1 MLPKITNT
9 GWPKK
14 KRPILLFIPKLCCTI
29 FFPYFSGGVNNRPGR
44 LFWHQ
49 YGSKWTLYYAAADKI
64 IETYFAAKSVLKN
77 SKNLPKNSDT
87 AAMQEYFGRNNVPD
101 GRAIQRLVA
110 KFRKTGSVADAHKG
124 LDRLSFSIIPENIH
138 NLRKRHEDFPENQY
152 TFFHK
157 KLAFQED
164 QFWGFSMM
172 TLSSFLTKF
181 WSCRG
186 KLIKIKQNKKH
197 FVKISVNRLKMTLTC
212 WIWTMLTTVA
222 FVGHL
227 LHFLSQT
234 LNCPSIRYIVPAK
247 IYPAL
252 PLCQKNWFCGKVR
265 LDDFY
270 RLLRSKSSSWIYPGV
285 KRISQACCLHHLKN
299 MEKNL

>member
-1 MLPKITNT
+1 MDQ
-9 GWPKK
+9 
-14 KRPILLFIPKLCCTI
+14 
-29 FFPYFSGGVNNRPGR
+29 SGRYTTQQR
-44 LFWHQ
+44 I
-49 YGSKWTLYYAAADKI
+49 KI

-87 AAMQEYFGRNNVPD
+87 VAMQEYFGRNNVPD

-138 NLRKRHEDFPENQY
+138 NLRKCHEDFPKNQY

-157 KLAFQED
+157 KLAFQEH
-164 QFWGFSMM
+164 QFWGSSMM

-247 IYPAL
+247 ISPAL

-270 RLLRSKSSSWIYPGV
+270 RLLRSKSSSWIYTGV

-299 MEKNL
+299 MEKKL